1 MRRVILAV
9 ALVISA
15 APLRAGDFS
24 GWYAGGGIAVG
35 TSKDRVFPDYSGS
48 YMDSPSALAFGGF
61 NFTYGDFVF
70 GPEVSLRAN
79 VTPQT
84 VGKYDDGRGLYS
96 TRATYEEAI
105 SPTFSLRAGI
115 ASNNLLFYGRAG
127 VGVSHIKWVGEEW
140 RPYSHDRDT
149 DHIDWRTLSGAIGAE
164 YNFERM
170 FVRVEAEVRK
180 MRYNSEVDM
189 LEYQASTAV
198 GIRF

>member
-1 MRRVILAV
+1 MRNVILAA
-9 ALVISA
+9 ALVMSA
-15 APLRAGDFS
+15 APLWAGDFS

-35 TSKDRVFPDYSGS
+35 TSKDRVFPYYDGS

-61 NFTYGDFVF
+61 NFTYGNFVF

-79 VTPQT
+79 FAPQT
-84 VGKYDDGRGLYS
+84 VGKWNDGLGSYS

-115 ASNNLLFYGRAG
+115 ASNNFLFYGRAG
-127 VGVSHIKWVGEEW
+127 VGVSRIKWVGEEW
-140 RPYSHDRDT
+140 RPYSHERDT
-149 DHIDWRTLSGAIGAE
+149 DQLDWRTLSGAIGAE

-180 MRYNSEVDM
+180 MRYDSEVDM

>member
-1 MRRVILAV
+1 MREMILVV
-9 ALVISA
+9 ALITSSA
-15 APLRAGDFS
+15 PAWAGDFK

-79 VTPQT
+79 LTPQT
-84 VGKYDDGRGLYS
+84 VGRFDDGLGTYS

-115 ASNNLLFYGRAG
+115 SKDNLLLYGRAG
-127 VGVSHIKWVGEEW
+127 VGASHIRWASDEW

-164 YNFERM
+164 YNFERI
-170 FVRVEAEVRK
+170 FVRVEAELRRL
-180 MRYNSEVDM
+180 RYNSDVDM
-189 LEYQASTAV
+189 LEYQASTAIGV
-198 GIRF
+198 RF